1 MNGLGARLKVLGLCL
16 LALGAMA
23 AVDVSASQ
31 AEPGAYWGYLNAKKE
46 LLKFGPTLEPLL
58 GFEIEELKDEKD
70 PGKHLVL
77 LTEIF
82 KIKVAILCGELLS
95 DLRLRA
101 EGLVLGLLTFHKCIT
116 KLNGVTAAG
125 CEPKFEGSKGL
136 IKTLELDGLIE
147 LHILQPSGER
157 HDVVVF
163 EPDVGSNAIAHLEF
177 PPECAIGT
185 KFLLGGEFAFW
196 DCQKEFLVHKVVH
209 LWEEFAPLTNLWVIS
224 NTAEH
229 KTKIDG
235 SVNVF
240 LTGEHLGFQWAGT
253 PA

>member
-1 MNGLGARLKVLGLCL
+1 MDGSQARLKALGLCL
-16 LALGAMA
+16 LVFGALAGASA
-23 AVDVSASQ
+23 SASQ
-31 AEPGAYWGYLNAKKE
+31 AEPGAYWGYLNAGNE
-46 LLKFGPTLEPLL
+46 LLKFGPKLEPLL
-58 GFEIEELKDEKD
+58 GFEIEELKDLKD
-70 PGKHLVL
+70 PGRHLVL
-77 LTEIF
+77 LTEIL

-101 EGLVLGLLTFHKCIT
+101 EGLVLGLLTFHKCII
-116 KLNGVTAAG
+116 KLNGATSPE

-147 LHILQPSGER
+147 LHKLEPSGER

-163 EPDVGSNAIAHLEF
+163 EPDVGSNAIAHLEL
-177 PPECAIGT
+177 PETCPLGP
-185 KFLLGGEFAFW
+185 KMLLGGEFAFW

-209 LWEEFAPLTNLWVIS
+209 LWEEFAPLTKLWLLS

-229 KTKIDG
+229 KTTIDG

-240 LTGEHLGFQWAGT
+240 LTGEHLGFKWAGT